1 VSRSTVSR
9 STVSRTA
16 TAARRL
22 LAAGVLIAGLS
33 ACAPSAIS
41 GLLDSDQPTPSPS
54 GSASSDRLG
63 PRRSDPPTGPGAP
76 TSVPRPE
83 GPSACPAGGGGGGNA
98 KVVSAQAPAPKRR
111 DAAPRAKPWKDRP
124 VVRLCFD
131 IPRNRR
137 VVRGTEAV
145 TFTPDRR
152 TCEVVFRAWPN
163 KPETAAAGN
172 RLEVTAAAVG
182 GRMVE
187 PRVQAAGAPRGVPG
201 TLIRV
206 PVKGC
211 VAAGR
216 SVDVELAFTL
226 TLGADSSERV
236 GFSSEDRT
244 AWLATA
250 YPLLAWE
257 RGRGWATEP
266 AVDLFGEMATSEQYR
281 LETLDVV
288 APKGDEVLGT
298 GELAD
303 TMPAPRPGSVVH
315 RFTADAVRDVS
326 VTVGQLTLTEREVD
340 GVRIHVGAPAEVKT
354 RATTEEWADLTAAA
368 VEELSAYLGP
378 FPYDDLWVTIAPDI
392 PTGIEFPGAI
402 QFGNVNPRTY
412 PQLVPHEVAHMWF
425 YGLVGN
431 NQARDPWLDEAFA
444 EYAEVLVNGTA
455 AAERRFVVPPRV
467 RNKVGETMRWYA
479 GLGAPDYYGAGVY
492 RQGGTMLHQARRTVG
507 SATFDRLLRDYID
520 ANAHQVVTDDDVV
533 RAFASAPEVV
543 KILRRYGAISP

>member
-1 VSRSTVSR
+1 M
-9 STVSRTA
+9 SRTA
-16 TAARRL
+16 TTVRRL
-22 LAAGVLIAGLS
+22 LAAGVLVAGVT
-33 ACAPSAIS
+33 ACAPSAIG
-41 GLLDSDQPTPSPS
+41 GLLDADQATPTPS

-63 PRRSDPPTGPGAP
+63 PRASDPPLGTPAP
-76 TSVPRPE
+76 TQAPGPQ
-83 GPSACPAGGGGGGNA
+83 GPSACPTGGGGGGNS
-98 KVVSAQAPAPKRR
+98 KVISAAGPARANRAR
-111 DAAPRAKPWKDRP
+111 DSTARARPWKDRP

-131 IPRNRR
+131 VAKNRQ

-152 TCEVVFRAWPN
+152 TCEVIFRAWPN
-163 KPETAAAGN
+163 KPETARSGN
-172 RLEVTAAAVG
+172 RLEVTAVAVN
-182 GRMVE
+182 GRIVE
-187 PRVQAAGAPRGVPG
+187 PRVQPAGAPRGVPG

-216 SVDVELAFTL
+216 SVNVELAFTL
-226 TLGADSSERV
+226 TLGADGPERV
-236 GFSSEDRT
+236 GYSSEDGT

-257 RGRGWATEP
+257 RGRGWATDP
-266 AVDLFGEMATSEQYR
+266 AVDLFGETVTSEQFQ

-288 APKGDEVLGT
+288 APKGDDVLGT
-298 GELAD
+298 GELVD
-303 TMPAPRPGSVVH
+303 TMPAARAGSVVH
-315 RFTADAVRDVS
+315 RFTAEAVRDVT
-326 VTVGQLTLTEREVD
+326 VTVGQLTLAEREVD

-354 RATTEEWADLTAAA
+354 RATPQEWADLTAAA
-368 VEELSAYLGP
+368 VAELSGHLGP

-444 EYAEVLVNGTA
+444 EYAEVLANGTA
-455 AAERRFVVPPRV
+455 GAETRFVVPPRV
-467 RNKVGETMRWYA
+467 RNRVGETMRWYA
-479 GLGAPDYYGAGVY
+479 ALGQPDYYGAGVY
-492 RQGGTMLHQARRTVG
+492 RQGGAMLHEARRTVG
-507 SATFDRLLRDYID
+507 SATFDRLLRNYID
-520 ANAHQVVTDDDVV
+520 ANAHQIVTDDDVV
-533 RAFASAPEVV
+533 RAFSSAPEVV
-543 KILRRYGAISP
+543 KILREYGAISR